1 MSNCCLKSVPPDS
14 SLKAFGQPL
23 LDWQRR
29 LVAGLD
35 RNIDDQGHTL
45 GHIEEEIAR
54 KTRDLERTVAEEV
67 AQKKA
72 ATAAPVCPVCKARL
86 TRMTQGHKRTLQ
98 TRFGPI
104 TIQRSRG
111 WCRKCKEWRYP
122 ADDLLGIAGG
132 GSASP
137 SVQEMAALVGS
148 KMPMTEAS
156 AVIERLTGVE
166 LPPATLHREAARQG
180 KRAQDLRDQ
189 LDAGMKSALGTAQKV
204 RVTDE
209 GKPFTLVIEIDAW
222 NIRER
227 DDWGLT
233 EQKTRAGQKPERW
246 HWVYAATC
254 FRLDDRITKGER
266 AVICSR
272 GTVMTRMGIDAL
284 KTQLWAE
291 AMRHG
296 LAQAARVVVIADGA
310 IWIWNLVEDRFEHAV
325 QRLDLF
331 HAKQHLWTVAQVL
344 HPEDAEKAQA
354 WVKPLLRDLE
364 RDRAEAVVS
373 SLEKELQNLSGN
385 SREAVGKEINYFGS
399 NLDRLRYREGGRRG
413 EPLGSGAIESTCR
426 QYQCRF
432 KRPGQFWTQEGDE
445 ALMCLETFWRNR
457 RWPALFPH
465 SAPSDL
471 SKN

>member
-1 MSNCCLKSVPPDS
+1 MSNCCVKSVPPDS

-23 LDWQRR
+23 LDWQKR

-35 RNIDDQGHTL
+35 RNIDDSGQTL

-72 ATAAPVCPVCKARL
+72 DTAPPLCPVCKARL
-86 TRMTQGHKRTLQ
+86 TRMTHGHKRTIQ
-98 TRFGPI
+98 TRFGQI

-111 WCRKCKEWRYP
+111 WCRKCKEWRFP
-122 ADDLLGIAGG
+122 ADDLLGIAEG

-148 KMPMTEAS
+148 KMPMAEAS
-156 AVIERLTGVE
+156 AVIERLTGVQ
-166 LPPATLHREAARQG
+166 LPPATLHREAGRQG
-180 KRAQDLRDQ
+180 KRAEDLRDR
-189 LDAGMKSALGTAQKV
+189 LDAEMKTALGMAQKV
-204 RVTDE
+204 RVSDE

-246 HWVYAATC
+246 HWVYAGTC

-296 LAQAARVVVIADGA
+296 LGQAARVLVIADGA
-310 IWIWNLVEDRFEHAV
+310 LWIWNLVEDRFERAV

-331 HAKQHLWTVAQVL
+331 HAKQHLWTVAQTL
-344 HPEDAEKAQA
+344 YPEEPDKAQT
-354 WVKPLLRDLE
+354 WIKPLLRVS
-364 RDRAEAVVS
+364 RDRVAAWS
-373 SLEKELQNLSGN
+373 S
-385 SREAVGKEINYFGS
+385 R
-399 NLDRLRYREGGRRG
+399 
-413 EPLGSGAIESTCR
+413 T
-426 QYQCRF
+426 
-432 KRPGQFWTQEGDE
+432 
-445 ALMCLETFWRNR
+445 
-457 RWPALFPH
+457 
-465 SAPSDL
+465 
-471 SKN
+471 